1 MTKPIHHA
9 TVKRAA
15 RHGLEITF
23 DETQDGFVLTR
34 KEDGFVTEP
43 YDTTAEA
50 LEEFERGEA
59 KFHNPAEDAD
69 EETVLSGSV
78 VKEGYHRAYSA
89 NPHGPGCGDTLDV
102 SLRDAIMR
110 VFEGSKE
117 PRVDLA
123 ILRTIGIQNDLWRGE
138 WERLNP
144 GMQRMNLSNR
154 LRAYLRQDEART
166 VWLAEQGTGRFGV
179 PVRPAKSKVRKAKG
193 A

>member
-15 RHGLEITF
+15 RHGLDISF
-23 DETQDGFVLTR
+23 DEAQDGFILTR

-50 LEEFERGEA
+50 LEEFERGECE
-59 KFHNPAEDAD
+59 FTDPTENEDD
-69 EETVLSGSV
+69 EQVLSGSV
-78 VKEGYHRAYSA
+78 VKEGYHKAYSA
-89 NPHGPGCGDTLDV
+89 NPEGPGCGDTLDV
-102 SLRDAIMR
+102 EMRRAVMR

-123 ILRTIGIQNDLWRGE
+123 ELRTIGIQNDLWRGE

-144 GMQRMNLSNR
+144 GMQRMNLANR
-154 LRAYLRQDEART
+154 LRAYLRQDAERT
-166 VWLAEQGTGRFGV
+166 VFLGSQGTGRFGV
-179 PVRPAKSKVRKAKG
+179 PVRPAKGKTKKGKG